1 MVVWIGNMKEGRGEN
16 QTQICAAQTT
26 GMCLEVGALW
36 TLGRW
41 NPGCRSEQP
50 AAASSLFQGQWGR
63 RQDY

>member
-1 MVVWIGNMKEGRGEN
+1 MVVWIGNMKEGRREN

-50 AAASSLFQGQWGR
+50 AAASSLF
-63 RQDY
+63 